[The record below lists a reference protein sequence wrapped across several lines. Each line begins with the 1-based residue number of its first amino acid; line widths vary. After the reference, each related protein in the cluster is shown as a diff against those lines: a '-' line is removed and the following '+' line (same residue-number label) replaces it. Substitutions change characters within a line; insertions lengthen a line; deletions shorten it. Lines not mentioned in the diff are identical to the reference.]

1 MKKMT
6 PVTTIL
12 KSSEAP
18 KEKQYTKMELFRI
31 AHNGTAEQIKKAFN
45 F

>member
-1 MKKMT
+1 MKKE
-6 PVTTIL
+6 I
-12 KSSEAP
+12 K
-18 KEKQYTKMELFRI
+18 KETKKYTKMELFRI